1 MVKLNIQ
8 NKPSATNT
16 CPPGPQTTFTSV
28 GESPDL
34 FLIPALG
41 LVNMFIPED
50 ALVLIALLDASLGV
64 SQLLRPLR
72 MHLLVRTWAM
82 VTAVRS

>member
-8 NKPSATNT
+8 NKPSTTNA
-16 CPPGPQTTFTSV
+16 CLSGPQTTSTSV

-50 ALVLIALLDASLGV
+50 ALMLIALLDAPLGV

-72 MHLLVRTWAM
+72 MHLLVRTWA
-82 VTAVRS
+82 VVIAVRS